1 MFSDFFISNFHIAKI
16 VIFAF
21 FLFKLPYFLP
31 QSDERYQR
39 DFETFHAFCGK
50 KICTESLKLC
60 PESLSV

>member
-31 QSDERYQR
+31 QSDERYRRAYGISQ
-39 DFETFHAFCGK
+39 AFLVK
-50 KICTESLKLC
+50 KY
-60 PESLSV
+60 VQNR